1 QSIDDD
7 SNQTGQMLAGL
18 LGWGQATQASEIAFE
33 EDGQGGWKVRVTK
46 EVDGGVE
53 TVRSPLPMVVTTD
66 LRLNEPRY
74 ASLPNIMKAKKKKLE
89 KKGLADYGVDGGR
102 RLRVVKVEGEFPLRL
117 VEGDDEVDLGDGDGM
132 ADWKRR
138 TTTEE
143 GRGESERCRWYDFK
157 VEGVGSNII
166 PCSIAWAASNVHSIL
181 FSTPPIFTPEI
192 LADDSHLYDSNPVL

>member
-1 QSIDDD
+1 
-7 SNQTGQMLAGL
+7 
-18 LGWGQATQASEIAFE
+18 
-33 EDGQGGWKVRVTK
+33 
-46 EVDGGVE
+46 
-53 TVRSPLPMVVTTD
+53 MVVTTD

-143 GRGESERCRWYDFK
+143 GRGESERCR
-157 VEGVGSNII
+157 
-166 PCSIAWAASNVHSIL
+166 CIL

-192 LADDSHLYDSNPVL
+192 LADDSHLYYSNPVL